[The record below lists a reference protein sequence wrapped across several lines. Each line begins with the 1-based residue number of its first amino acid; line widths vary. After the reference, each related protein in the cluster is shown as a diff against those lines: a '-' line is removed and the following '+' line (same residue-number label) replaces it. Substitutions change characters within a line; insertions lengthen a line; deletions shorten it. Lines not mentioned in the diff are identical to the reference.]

1 MTARWRRASI
11 TGSDRPWGP
20 IFSWP
25 PSPLMVSFLFPTVTK
40 LYQTYFGKLRQ
51 MVMGQEPS
59 TDATVRRYVWALN
72 DDRNLQLQV
81 DVNAIPE
88 RDDAPQPRPEE
99 ENQQGEDN
107 GENGENAEDPPDDP
121 AAAAERTIRVTTAS
135 LGRFV
140 GGALLIPK
148 ISSWMGSLLFRLS
161 KYSFLLRYF
170 LGIRPPRMGPPEVF
184 GKWFDSQ
191 PWSRMTA
198 ARQLGVGMHMALSVM
213 CGGTKTFA
221 ECDPVW

>member
-1 MTARWRRASI
+1 MRNCCRLS
-11 TGSDRPWGP
+11 SVHLHQ
-20 IFSWP
+20 P
-25 PSPLMVSFLFPTVTK
+25 P
-40 LYQTYFGKLRQ
+40 Q
-51 MVMGQEPS
+51 
-59 TDATVRRYVWALN
+59 TVRSL
-72 DDRNLQLQV
+72 LT
-81 DVNAIPE
+81 IPHFSLTPYHIFCSTSTSLSQQYCSE
-88 RDDAPQPRPEE
+88 HARQDHPRLECRLLHPLRLLGGYSRFGI
-99 ENQQGEDN
+99 GEDN